1 MYNSLVYHV
10 DKWKKN
16 IKIPF
21 GNCRRSVANIWV
33 KKKGSVSQPAD
44 CTNSINRL
52 GNEYS
57 LLLMQFWK

>member
-33 KKKGSVSQPAD
+33 KKKAVFHNLLTVQTASTD
-44 CTNSINRL
+44 WEMSIPS
-52 GNEYS
+52 Y
-57 LLLMQFWK
+57 